1 MNRSTLIKT
10 MVVFLAVFGLPAA
23 GVAQGEMVVDFG
35 AGEPG
40 GYIKLLLLF
49 ASLSLA
55 PAVLAVTTSFAR
67 IVVVLFFLRAGLG
80 SSEIPPTVVIIGLAI
95 FLTVFTMAPQLS
107 GIYHQAVTPYLDG
120 EIEAGESIATI
131 KGTLREYMTARTR
144 PADLEVFTAIRPGD
158 TGRPPVTTLVPA
170 FVLSELRAAFLIG
183 LIIYLPFFVIDVV
196 VGATIASVGLLGLP
210 VPAISLPFK
219 ILLFVMVDGW
229 ALLAGSLLGTMA

>member
-1 MNRSTLIKT
+1 MNHSTISKT
-10 MVVFLAVFGLPAA
+10 IIVFAATFGLPVA
-23 GVAQGEMVVDFG
+23 GLAQGEMVVDFG
-35 AGEPG
+35 GGEPG

-80 SSEIPPTVVIIGLAI
+80 ASEIPPTVVLIGLAI
-95 FLTVFTMAPQLS
+95 FLTVFTMAPQLN
-107 GIYHQAVTPYLDG
+107 GIYGQAVTPYLAGD
-120 EIEAGESIATI
+120 IEAGDAISNIE
-131 KGTLREYMTARTR
+131 GPLREYMTARTR
-144 PADLEVFTAIRPGD
+144 QADIDVFTAIRPSEAD
-158 TGRPPVTTLVPA
+158 RPAVTTLVPA

-210 VPAISLPFK
+210 VPALSLPFK
-219 ILLFVMVDGW
+219 VLLFVMVDGW
-229 ALLAGSLLGTMA
+229 ALLAGSLLGSMA